1 MKVCSKCK
9 VEKSL
14 DCFVKRSD
22 TVSGYAGQCKVCV
35 NARKLAWK
43 HGDSNQLEKEK
54 EYYRKNSDK
63 IKARASK
70 WVEENSERAKER
82 RKQYYA
88 KNRESAILAKKQYYE
103 NNKETIAVKVRQ
115 YYLKTKAAR
124 VECAAR
130 HRANKRKATPS
141 WLSSQHKSEI
151 AELFSVCEIFRLYTG
166 LDYHVDHIVPL
177 KGKNVCG
184 LHVPWNLQVLEAS
197 RNRRKSN
204 KFEEV

>member
-1 MKVCSKCK
+1 MKVCSKCN
-9 VEKSL
+9 VEKPL
-14 DCFVKRSD
+14 DCFVKRND
-22 TVSGYAGQCKVCV
+22 TKSGYTGQCKVCL
-35 NARKLAWK
+35 NSKKLAWK
-43 HGDSNQLEKEK
+43 HSKPDHSEKEK
-54 EYYRKNSDK
+54 EYYRKNAEKKKHASREWYHANSDK
-63 IKARASK
+63 LKTYMKKRYEA
-70 WVEENSERAKER
+70 
-82 RKQYYA
+82 
-88 KNRESAILAKKQYYE
+88 NREKAITARKQYYE

-141 WLSSQHKSEI
+141 WLSSQHKSDI
-151 AELFSVCEIFRLYTG
+151 AELFTICEMFRLYTG

-197 RNRRKSN
+197 KNRQKSN